1 MQRRIN
7 WWVLVMAMIAVATPA
22 PADGP
27 TSSTGNGQLTAG
39 GELRTFAYTAITG
52 PDGNVKGQA
61 QIFNRAQGNKTHS
74 SINCLNVVGNTAVVG
89 GIVVKSTGGAFDNWT
104 GVFAVQDNGEGNSD
118 PADRLSLTFVYP
130 PGSGVTCYTFPFASF
145 PTMPIEGGNIQVR
158 P

>member
-1 MQRRIN
+1 MQRRLN
-7 WWVLVMAMIAVATPA
+7 WWVLLMAMIAVATPA

-52 PDGNVKGQA
+52 PDGNIKGQA
-61 QIFNRAQGNKTHS
+61 QLFNRAQGNKIHI

-89 GIVVKSTGGAFDNWT
+89 GIIVKSTGGAFDNWT
-104 GVFAVQDNGEGNSD
+104 GVFAVEDNGEGNSD
-118 PADRLSLTFVYP
+118 PADRLSLTFPYP
-130 PGSGVTCYTFPFASF
+130 PGSGVTCFTFPFASF
-145 PTMPIEGGNIQVR
+145 PSMPIEGGNIQVR